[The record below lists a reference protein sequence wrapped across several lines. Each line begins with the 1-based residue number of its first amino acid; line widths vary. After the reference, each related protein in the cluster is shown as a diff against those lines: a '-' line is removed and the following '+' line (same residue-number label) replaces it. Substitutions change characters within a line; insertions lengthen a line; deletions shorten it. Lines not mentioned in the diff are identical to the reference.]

1 MGCKYDYKI
10 DLWSLGCIMAELYT
24 GNVLFQSD
32 SVHSLMARIVGIAGP
47 IPDWMYEKGET
58 VKDIFTKEKLIYM
71 EAPVDNMHGS
81 SRHGSRGSKRGK
93 KMHVIVP
100 KKTSLKKRI
109 RCDDENFLDFLKKL
123 LTVDPNL
130 RLSAKEAL
138 KHKWLTQ
145 VKY

>member
-1 MGCKYDYKI
+1 MKRLI
-10 DLWSLGCIMAELYT
+10 AWSLLLAMLLCGCGGQQPEETAAAET
-24 GNVLFQSD
+24 TAV
-32 SVHSLMARIVGIAGP
+32 VTEPVP
-47 IPDWMYEKGET
+47 ET
-58 VKDIFTKEKLIYM
+58 
-71 EAPVDNMHGS
+71 NMHGS
-81 SRHGSRGSKRGK
+81 SRHGSSGSKRGK